1 MNRQEQFVNL
11 IPAYENASGI
21 YPFQGTI
28 TTDYKYKVWNMQ
40 SVWEPE
46 FYGSV
51 TDESLSG
58 KKRSNF
64 RGYRLKS
71 TIVLDNSTESSGI
84 RTLFNKLSGGFDRL
98 VWQTIFSATSGPAT
112 TFTIASPVPSANSWL
127 IGTTASGMN
136 SSVESVVTSFV
147 TGTATVTVADSVSV
161 TDANAVYF
169 YAKPNIETIIL
180 FDLTGGATAHTDAT
194 LIPCNVIAN
203 NYGSSREST
212 INQQRVGIEL
222 ESVELYKDI
231 PSQFLI
237 T

>member
-1 MNRQEQFVNL
+1 MNRQELYVNL

-21 YPFQGTI
+21 FPFQGTI
-28 TTDYKYKVWNMQ
+28 NTDYKYKAWNMQ

-58 KKRSNF
+58 KKRGNF

-71 TIVLDNSTESSGI
+71 SIILDNTLQASGI
-84 RTLFNKLSGGFDRL
+84 RILFNKFSGGFDRL
-98 VWQTIFSATSGPAT
+98 VWETMFSATSGPAT
-112 TFTIASPVPSANSWL
+112 SFVIASPVPPASSWL

-147 TGTATVTVADSVSV
+147 TGTSTVTVADSVSV
-161 TDANAVYF
+161 TDANPVYF
-169 YAKPNIETIIL
+169 YARPNIETIVL

-194 LIPCNVIAN
+194 LIPCNVIGN
-203 NYGSSREST
+203 NYGASREST
-212 INQQRVGIEL
+212 INQQRVGLEL
-222 ESVELYKDI
+222 ESIELYKEI

>member
-1 MNRQEQFVNL
+1 MNRQELYVNL
-11 IPAYENASGI
+11 VPAYENASGI

-28 TTDYKYKVWNMQ
+28 NTDYKYKVWNMQ

-46 FYGSV
+46 YYGSV

-58 KKRSNF
+58 KKRGNF

-71 TIVLDNSTESSGI
+71 SIILDNTTQASGI
-84 RTLFNKLSGGFDRL
+84 RILFNKFSGGFDRL
-98 VWQTIFSATSGPAT
+98 VWESIFNVTSTGT
-112 TFTIASPVPSANSWL
+112 SFVIASPVPSASSWL

-161 TDANAVYF
+161 TDSNAVYF
-169 YAKPNIETIIL
+169 YARPNVETIVL
-180 FDLTGGATAHTDAT
+180 FDVTGGATAHTDGT
-194 LIPCNVIAN
+194 LIPCNVVGN
-203 NYGSSREST
+203 NYGTSRDAT
-212 INQQRVGIEL
+212 INQQRVGLEL
-222 ESVELYKDI
+222 ESIELYKDI

-237 T
+237 V